1 MFTKV
6 LVVDDHAVIYDGV
19 SSNLSKIGITNV
31 HNALYCDDAYLK
43 VRRAD
48 LDHRPFDLVITDLEF
63 KEDHRKS
70 DLKSGQELVKRLKI
84 EYPDL
89 SVIVYSQEDHYQ
101 KVRNLV
107 NNCRANA
114 YVWKG
119 REGNKE
125 LQKALEAVHKGKRFF
140 SRQVERALQKRE
152 DNEITD
158 YDIELIKL
166 LSSGLSQTEISTY
179 FKSHRVTPSSV
190 SSVEKR
196 LNRLKEEFQASNV
209 THLVAIFKDQKFI

>member
-6 LVVDDHAVIYDGV
+6 LIVDDHAIINDGV
-19 SSNLSKIGITNV
+19 STNLLSIGITNV
-31 HNALYCDDAYLK
+31 HKALYCDDAYLK

-63 KEDHRKS
+63 KQDHRKR
-70 DLKSGQELVKRLKI
+70 DLTSGQALVKRLKI

-101 KVRNLV
+101 KVRSLV
-107 NNCRANA
+107 NNCKANA

-125 LQKALEAVHKGKRFF
+125 LLKALQAVYNGKRFL
-140 SRQVERALQKRE
+140 SRQVERALQKKDE
-152 DNEITD
+152 NEITD
-158 YDIELIKL
+158 YDIELVKL
-166 LSSGLSQTEISTY
+166 LSSGLSQTEISIY
-179 FKSHRVTPSSV
+179 FKSHSVTPGSI

-196 LNRLKEEFQASNV
+196 LNRLKEEFQANNV
-209 THLVAIFKDQKFI
+209 THLVSIFKDQKFI